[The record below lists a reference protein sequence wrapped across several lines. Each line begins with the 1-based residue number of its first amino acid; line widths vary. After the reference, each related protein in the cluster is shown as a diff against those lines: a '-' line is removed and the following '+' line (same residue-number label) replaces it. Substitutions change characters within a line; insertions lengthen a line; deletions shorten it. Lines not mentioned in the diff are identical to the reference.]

1 VRLSDVGFELRGPE
15 ARSMECGGCISH
27 RFSGVGG
34 VSILDGGEAGNLEP
48 TDGLEGRDFRW

>member
-34 VSILDGGEAGNLEP
+34 DGGEAGNLEP